1 MSHGVMETVDAR
13 TKLAGSNQMEILLF
27 GLGGGEVFGINVFKV
42 REVCQTP
49 KITPTPNAPS
59 GVEGVV
65 SMRGTIIPVISLAR
79 FIPGSKAEGDGKTM
93 VVTEYNRH
101 TQGFLV
107 HEVDRIIRVDW
118 DKIRPPQT
126 MLSGTEALVTA
137 VTELSDG
144 RLVSLLDVEKILA
157 DVIGIPALPDLPQIA
172 ADQEAMVF
180 FADDSAVARKEIAMV
195 LEKMGIR
202 YFQANDGQDA
212 WERLKELAARAEAEG
227 VPLSSRIRLVLADI
241 EMPRMDGY
249 VLTRNI
255 KSDRRFE
262 GIPVVMHSSL
272 STEANRDMGQ
282 RVGADGYVGKF
293 EPMALAE
300 TLRPYFS

>member
-1 MSHGVMETVDAR
+1 MNPGVMETVDAR

-27 GLGGGEVFGINVFKV
+27 GLGSNEIFGINVFKV
-42 REVCQTP
+42 REVCLPP
-49 KITPTPNAPS
+49 KITLTPNAPS

-65 SMRGTIIPVISLAR
+65 SMRGTIIPVIALSR
-79 FIPGSKAEGDGKTM
+79 FLPGGEEGRGGTM

-107 HEVDRIIRVDW
+107 HDVDRIIRVDW
-118 DKIRPPQT
+118 DKIRPPQN
-126 MLSGTEALVTA
+126 MLAGEEALVTA
-137 VTELSDG
+137 VTELPDG
-144 RLVSLLDVEKILA
+144 RLVSILDVEKILA
-157 DVIGIPALPDLPQIA
+157 DVIGIPTLPELPELA
-172 ADQEAMVF
+172 AEPDAMVF

-195 LEKMGIR
+195 LERLGVR
-202 YFQANDGQDA
+202 YFQANDGQEA
-212 WERLKELAARAEAEG
+212 WERLQELAVRADGEG
-227 VPLSSRIRLVLADI
+227 VPLSSRIRLILADI

-249 VLTRNI
+249 VLTRHI

-293 EPMALAE
+293 DPLVLAE